1 VGKIDPEKD
10 LTFEQKV
17 ILDAIYRIDNL
28 KAKRKMSKI
37 KFEKLMFLLAK
48 MYPSELEEISD
59 TFEPYAMGPF
69 SEYLDDD
76 GLGRMEDLGLIKD
89 YKEIT
94 PEGLEIAKQII
105 QQDENLKEI
114 DKSLKELIEILSPL
128 NDNDI
133 LYIIYNLYPKY
144 AERSQVK
151 NMARSENF
159 ETYEVDLNEISK
171 GPSKIIKIKSDK
183 GNRLKIKFENG
194 VLEIDG
200 KVDQ

>member
-1 VGKIDPEKD
+1 MGKIDPEKD

-17 ILDAIYRIDNL
+17 ILDAIYRIGDL

-114 DKSLKELIEILSPL
+114 DKSLKQLIEILSPL

-171 GPSKIIKIKSDK
+171 GPSEIIEIKSDK

>member
-1 VGKIDPEKD
+1 MGKIDPGKD

-17 ILDAIYRIDNL
+17 ILDAIYRIDDL
-28 KAKRKMSKI
+28 KAKRKMSKV

-48 MYPSELEEISD
+48 MYPSQLEEIND

-69 SEYLDDD
+69 NEYLEDD
-76 GLGRMEDLGLIKD
+76 GLGRLEDLGLIKD
-89 YKEIT
+89 HKEIT
-94 PEGLEIAKQII
+94 PEGLEIAKQNI
-105 QQDENLKEI
+105 QQDDNLKEI
-114 DKSLKELIEILSPL
+114 DKSLKQLIKILSPL
-128 NDNDI
+128 SNNDI
-133 LYIIYNLYPKY
+133 LYITYNLYPKY

-151 NMARSENF
+151 HMAKSENF

-171 GPSKIIKIKSDK
+171 RPSETIEIKSDK

-200 KVDQ
+200 KVD

>member
-1 VGKIDPEKD
+1 MGKIDPGKD

-17 ILDAIYRIDNL
+17 ILDAIYRIDDL
-28 KAKRKMSKI
+28 KAKRKMSKV

-48 MYPSELEEISD
+48 MYPSQLEEIND

-69 SEYLDDD
+69 NEYLEDD
-76 GLGRMEDLGLIKD
+76 GLGRLEDLGLIKD
-89 YKEIT
+89 HKEIT
-94 PEGLEIAKQII
+94 PEGLEIAKQNI
-105 QQDENLKEI
+105 QQDDNLKEI
-114 DKSLKELIEILSPL
+114 DKSLKQLIKFLSPL
-128 NDNDI
+128 NNNDI
-133 LYIIYNLYPKY
+133 LYITYNLYPKY

-151 NMARSENF
+151 YMAKSENF

-171 GPSKIIKIKSDK
+171 RPSETIEIKSDK

-200 KVDQ
+200 KVD